1 MRPSFIVGPL
11 LGLLVGLLAFGGSAL
26 ADAEKKPEPKKGIS
40 AILKTLDWG
49 ASSPAVFTQLE
60 AEVEARYEKKLD
72 KVDVL
77 VVDKIMKEQRA
88 EKAAIRKGLVRF
100 AGANTGYEAS
110 LIADDFT
117 TNNGESAVRVDD
129 GPAQRYYFFKDE
141 QLYKV
146 LVVYST
152 NVARQTK
159 FPDFVRKA
167 AGKYGQPA
175 ETRKDKEGKALVS
188 AIWRD
193 GMTELRVE
201 DRSLFGTYT
210 MAFIQLGRG
219 VEIEAERTPTAD
231 GAQPIVSAQ
240 SEGMIADI
248 MGDGEGA
255 GADVVDRLTGTEHKV
270 DLELG
275 REEYQ
280 PLRRA
285 PDPAPAGARAGKK
298 ASPDARKA
306 AKKAPRKSGDVD
318 LVPDPSGSDDIVY

>member
-1 MRPSFIVGPL
+1 MRPSPL
-11 LGLLVGLLAFGGSAL
+11 NAILLSVTLGLLASATS
-26 ADAEKKPEPKKGIS
+26 AIAGDKKAPAPKKGVS

-49 ASSPAVFTQLE
+49 VSSPAVIKMLE
-60 AEVEARYEKKLD
+60 AEVDARYEKKLD

-77 VVDKIMKEQRA
+77 VVDEIMKRKRA
-88 EKAAIRKGLVRF
+88 EKAAIRKGMVRF
-100 AGANTGYEAS
+100 DGRKSGYEAS

-117 TNNGESAVRVDD
+117 ANNGEATVRVDD

-159 FPDFVRKA
+159 FPMFVRKA
-167 AGKYGQPA
+167 AGKYGQPVA
-175 ETRKDKEGKALVS
+175 QQKDKDTKAITM
-188 AIWRD
+188 ATWRD
-193 GMTELRVE
+193 GMTELRVQ
-201 DRSLFGTYT
+201 DRSLYGTYT

-219 VEIEAERTPTAD
+219 VSIEDERAPTTD

-248 MGDGEGA
+248 MGGGEGA
-255 GADVVDRLTGTEHKV
+255 GADVVDQLTGTEHKV
-270 DLELG
+270 NLELG

-285 PDPAPAGARAGKK
+285 PDPAPARAKKTRRNKTRKATKK
-298 ASPDARKA
+298 A
-306 AKKAPRKSGDVD
+306 APKD
-318 LVPDPSGSDDIVY
+318 DDILTPAPAGDDGIVY